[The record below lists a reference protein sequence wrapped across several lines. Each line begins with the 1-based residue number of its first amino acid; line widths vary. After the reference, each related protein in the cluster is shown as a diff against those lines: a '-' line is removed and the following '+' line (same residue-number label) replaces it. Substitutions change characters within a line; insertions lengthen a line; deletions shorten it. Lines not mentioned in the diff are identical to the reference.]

1 MEALK
6 MMFQFKQAS
15 VSTGFGD
22 RVVLRCAAVL
32 MAGVMVLAFAPA
44 ALAHAALVKS
54 EPARR
59 AELSKAPGQVR
70 LWFNEKIEPA
80 YATINVFRQ
89 GGVPV
94 VHSTARVDKDDAK
107 LLVLDLPQL
116 DAGAYTVK
124 YRVLSV
130 DGHTVD
136 YGYTFTVKSA
146 SGSP

>member
-1 MEALK
+1 
-6 MMFQFKQAS
+6 MMFRFKQTS
-15 VSTGFGD
+15 MSTKSGD
-22 RVVLRCAAVL
+22 HVVRRAAALLMTGL
-32 MAGVMVLAFAPA
+32 MALAFAPA

-59 AELSKAPGQVR
+59 AELSKAPAQVR

-80 YATINVFRQ
+80 YATIHVFRN

-107 LLVLDLPQL
+107 LLVLDLPPL
-116 DAGAYTVK
+116 DSGAYTVK